1 VWRIVLVTAAI
12 VAGALSLFLWEYH
25 RDGDTLEEA
34 RTIAVNVLVMGE
46 LVYLFNS
53 RFLLASSLS
62 LRGFFG
68 NRYAVL
74 AVAALIPLQLAF
86 TYVPVMQAL
95 FGTAAID
102 AEGWGRVLA
111 FGAALFLLV
120 EAEKAVLRW
129 RQARASRRL
138 LA

>member
-1 VWRIVLVTAAI
+1 
-12 VAGALSLFLWEYH
+12 
-25 RDGDTLEEA
+25 
-34 RTIAVNVLVMGE
+34 
-46 LVYLFNS
+46 
-53 RFLLASSLS
+53 
-62 LRGFFG
+62 
-68 NRYAVL
+68 VL